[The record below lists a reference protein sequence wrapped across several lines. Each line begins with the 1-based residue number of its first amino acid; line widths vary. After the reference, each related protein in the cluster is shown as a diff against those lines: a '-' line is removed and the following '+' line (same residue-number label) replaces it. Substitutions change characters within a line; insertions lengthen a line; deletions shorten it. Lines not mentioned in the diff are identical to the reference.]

1 MDGTEIRDL
10 TWQQNGAC
18 RTGDATDFYPP
29 MHNESKH
36 ERLARE
42 RRAKSICAACPVR
55 RRCLEYAIAADE
67 RYGIWGGLTKDER
80 RTLRRIA

>member
-18 RTGDATDFYPP
+18 RTGDAADFYPP

-67 RYGIWGGLTKDER
+67 RYGVWGGLTKDER